1 MCSSPE
7 KLGFHDDDDDGDGD
21 NDLVNNA
28 IDDKDIGFDDYKTG
42 YFVMSRI

>member
-28 IDDKDIGFDDYKTG
+28 IDDKDIGFG
-42 YFVMSRI
+42 YWIHL